1 MCNYLDKES
10 MKEFLDEREMG
21 HLYDDDTTQLIDNL
35 QSNSII
41 KGVIYEPA
49 FQKGTFNGV
58 NVIAG
63 YKVLFKI

>member
-10 MKEFLDEREMG
+10 MKEFLDEREMS

-41 KGVIYEPA
+41 KGVIYEPT

-58 NVIAG
+58 NSVAG